1 MGLFTCRIHKLQMSN
16 GKSGMFIGLNHGKV
30 VQLSTKTSWKQRPV
44 LRKGR
49 ISKRSQAVRE
59 IIREVAGFSP
69 LEKKMIRTG
78 VQAKEK
84 RAVKLAK
91 QKLGTHRRAQ
101 HKKEELVVLIA
112 AQKKQAGE
120 TKAAAADAAKK

>member
-1 MGLFTCRIHKLQMSN
+1 MSETN
-16 GKSGMFIGLNHGKV
+16 GKSGIFIGLNHGKV
-30 VQLSTKTSWKQRPV
+30 TQLSTRTAWKSRPV

-69 LEKKMIRTG
+69 LEKRMMEMIRTG

-101 HKKEELVVLIA
+101 HKRTELVDLLA
-112 AQKKQAGE
+112 AQR
-120 TKAAAADAAKK
+120 KAAQAEKKEKA

>member
-1 MGLFTCRIHKLQMSN
+1 MTETN
-16 GKSGMFIGLNHGKV
+16 GKSGLFVGLNHGRIT
-30 VQLSTKTSWKQRPV
+30 QLSTRTAWKTRPS
-44 LRKGR
+44 LRKGKL
-49 ISKRSQAVRE
+49 SKRSQAVRE

-69 LEKKMIRTG
+69 LEKKMMELIRTG

-101 HKKEELVVLIA
+101 HKRTEVVDAIA
-112 AQKKQAGE
+112 AQRKQQ
-120 TKAAAADAAKK
+120 AAEKRA